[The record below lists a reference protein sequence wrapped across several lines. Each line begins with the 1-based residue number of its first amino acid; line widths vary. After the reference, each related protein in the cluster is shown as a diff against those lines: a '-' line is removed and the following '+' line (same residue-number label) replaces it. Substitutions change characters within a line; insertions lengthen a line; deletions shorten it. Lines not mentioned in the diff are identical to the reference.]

1 MKLTQ
6 KNKELVAQITNGF
19 IVTPIIA
26 VLTEDGH
33 EMTPELLAGINN
45 AVAMM
50 DTAVLQGVVADA
62 LSQLVD
68 FKALQK
74 VNKFLAEPATQD
86 VLTAVQQVNQVVAEQ
101 VNDVAR
107 QILVLASQP
116 QEETPA
122 E

>member
-26 VLTEDGH
+26 VLAEDGH
-33 EMTPELLAGINN
+33 ELTPDLLAGVNH
-45 AVAMM
+45 AVSQM
-50 DTAVLQGVVADA
+50 DTSVLQGIVATA
-62 LSQLVD
+62 LSERVEWKQL
-68 FKALQK
+68 QR
-74 VNKFLAEPATQD
+74 VNKFLAEPDTQT
-86 VLTAVQQVNQVVAEQ
+86 VLAAVQQVNSAVQEQ

-107 QILVLASQP
+107 QVLTFAAN
-116 QEETPA
+116 TPTEA